1 MKVLFSSAV
10 LDKHSGAEREMEKD
24 KKKNIEKDRVR
35 DKEKKIVIF
44 QHSLGRVQWGD
55 ERDNCTQ
62 LNFLSGRSGSRAVQK
77 NKTELALHQFNKY
90 IYNIQKNAMNITSKK
105 FMQDHEQTGCSSGT

>member
-1 MKVLFSSAV
+1 
-10 LDKHSGAEREMEKD
+10 MEKD
-24 KKKNIEKDRVR
+24 KEKNIEKHRLT
-35 DKEKKIVIF
+35 DKEKNIVIF

-77 NKTELALHQFNKY
+77 NKRLNQYCTNSTN
-90 IYNIQKNAMNITSKK
+90 IYATTKNAMNI
-105 FMQDHEQTGCSSGT
+105 SSTKYL

>member
-1 MKVLFSSAV
+1 M
-10 LDKHSGAEREMEKD
+10 ERRERWKKAKEKKIEKD
-24 KKKNIEKDRVR
+24 KEKNIEKDRVT

-44 QHSLGRVQWGD
+44 QHSLGRVQLGD

-77 NKTELALHQFNKY
+77 NKTKLALHQLNKY
-90 IYNIQKNAMNITSKK
+90 IYNIQKMR
-105 FMQDHEQTGCSSGT
+105 